1 MNRCKGCKYHNREV
15 NCCEYMLMTGKSR
28 ECLPGSQCTATMRT
42 KMIAF
47 FERFISAVWWVAA
60 VAVALACIFLPIFL
74 AVVNPWWLLL
84 MFVTI
89 PAAAALL
96 GLD

>member
-28 ECLPGSQCTATMRT
+28 ERMPGSKGTATMRT

-47 FERFISAVWWVAA
+47 FERFISAVWCGAA
-60 VAVALACIFLPIFL
+60 VAVALVCIFLHIFL
-74 AVVNPWWLLL
+74 AIVNPWWLLL
-84 MFVTI
+84 QFVTI

-96 GLD
+96 DVD